1 MELKRL
7 EEAKRKTKSKY
18 LKADYDKAI
27 KRMRMMLMIYDFN
40 QRRKASAKQE
50 SGH

>member
-27 KRMRMMLMIYDFN
+27 IKMRKMLLIYDYN
-40 QRRKASAKQE
+40 QKRSTK
-50 SGH
+50 